1 MKCTI
6 KDICSIKSGKRLPKG
21 AIFSDEITP
30 YPYIRARD
38 IKAGRIYVD
47 ELAFLT
53 EEVQKRIAQYIVNT
67 NDVVITI
74 VGASVG
80 DVGFV
85 TPELNGFN
93 LTENAV
99 RLTGFSKCVNPRYLL
114 YVLNSKKYWELM
126 QQIAGGSA
134 QPKLGIY
141 KIESIPLELP
151 SIEKQNSIVELL
163 STYDNLIENNQKQI
177 KLLEE
182 AAQRLYKEWFVDL
195 RFPGHEDMQIVD
207 GVPEGWKIVSLDDVI
222 SKITTGL
229 NPRKNFVLGKGN
241 NFYVTIKNMGDN
253 NIYLD
258 DKCDKIDD
266 EALEKINKR
275 SDLRTGDILFSG
287 IGTMGRVYLI
297 SIPTNNWNVSESV
310 FTMRVNERITN
321 EYLYMVLLSDDMKSY
336 CDQNAHGVAQRGIR
350 MADLRAYKLFLPDDN
365 TLKIYT
371 FISKPLIQK
380 VQSLQKQCK
389 ELTEARDRLLPK
401 LMSGEI
407 EL

>member
-182 AAQRLYKEWFVDL
+182 AAQRLYKEWFVGL
-195 RFPGHEDMQIVD
+195 RFP
-207 GVPEGWKIVSLDDVI
+207 GWKIVSLDDVI

>member
-195 RFPGHEDMQIVD
+195 RFPGHEDVQIVD
-207 GVPEGWKIVSLDDVI
+207 GVPDGWSEKSMDEIADYLNGYAFKPSDWGERGKPIIKIKELNEGVTKDTPRNSGDSIPKKYTIYSGDIVFSWSATLTAKIWDAEEGLLNQHLFKVTPNKGICREYVLQSILKTLDEF
-222 SKITTGL
+222 SYLTTG
-229 NPRKNFVLGKGN
+229 
-241 NFYVTIKNMGDN
+241 
-253 NIYLD
+253 
-258 DKCDKIDD
+258 
-266 EALEKINKR
+266 
-275 SDLRTGDILFSG
+275 S
-287 IGTMGRVYLI
+287 TMKHI
-297 SIPTNNWNVSESV
+297 
-310 FTMRVNERITN
+310 
-321 EYLYMVLLSDDMKSY
+321 
-336 CDQNAHGVAQRGIR
+336 QRGKLKQVFVKVPTQDI
-350 MADLRAYKLFLPDDN
+350 MNKFEVLADTYREQIL
-365 TLKIYT
+365 TLKHQLI
-371 FISKPLIQK
+371 LIQ
-380 VQSLQKQCK
+380 
-389 ELTEARDRLLPK
+389 EARDRLLPK

>member
-1 MKCTI
+1 MAFQLLFVIWRSRVTHP
-6 KDICSIKSGKRLPKG
+6 SYRRLIKSGKRLPKG
-21 AIFSDEITP
+21 AIFSDKITP

-53 EEVQKRIAQYIVNT
+53 KEVQKRIAQYIVNT

-195 RFPGHEDMQIVD
+195 RFPGHEDVQIVD
-207 GVPEGWKIVSLDDVI
+207 GVPDRWSEKSMDEIADYLNGYAFKPSDWGERGKPIIKIKELNEGVTKDTPRNSGDSIPKKYTIYSGDIVFSWSATLTAKIWDAEEGLLNQHLFKVTPNKGICREYVLQSILKTLDEF
-222 SKITTGL
+222 SYLTTG
-229 NPRKNFVLGKGN
+229 
-241 NFYVTIKNMGDN
+241 
-253 NIYLD
+253 
-258 DKCDKIDD
+258 
-266 EALEKINKR
+266 
-275 SDLRTGDILFSG
+275 S
-287 IGTMGRVYLI
+287 TMKHI
-297 SIPTNNWNVSESV
+297 
-310 FTMRVNERITN
+310 
-321 EYLYMVLLSDDMKSY
+321 
-336 CDQNAHGVAQRGIR
+336 QRGKLKQVFVKVPTQDI
-350 MADLRAYKLFLPDDN
+350 MNKFEVLADTYREQIL
-365 TLKIYT
+365 TLKHQLI
-371 FISKPLIQK
+371 LIQ
-380 VQSLQKQCK
+380 
-389 ELTEARDRLLPK
+389 EARDRLLPK